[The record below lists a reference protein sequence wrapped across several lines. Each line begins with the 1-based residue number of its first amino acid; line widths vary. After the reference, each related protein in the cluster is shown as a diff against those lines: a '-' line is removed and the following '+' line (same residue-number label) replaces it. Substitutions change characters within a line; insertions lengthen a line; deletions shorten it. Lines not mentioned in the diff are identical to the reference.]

1 MSNNITPI
9 PPGERTMNGLD
20 FFLLWAG
27 AGISLAEIMAGGFLA
42 PLGLGM
48 GILAILVGHVIGNT
62 LFAAGGLIGSS
73 YGIPAMVSTRPA
85 FGVRGSY
92 LGALLNILQ
101 LIGWTAI
108 MLIVAARAADSLGQ
122 HYLGTSHLQ
131 LWTVIIGLA
140 TTAWAWAGRRSW
152 PRLQKLVTTLLILFS
167 LYMTYV
173 IFRGP
178 GWGHLWATRGD
189 SSLGFGL
196 ATDLVIAMPLSW
208 LPLAADY
215 SRFARD
221 NGSSFAGSW
230 LGYFLASSW
239 MYILGLGATLA
250 TGSADPIP
258 MMLGLGLGLP
268 ALYIIFFS
276 TVTTT
281 FMDVYSAA
289 ISSLDLFSGWD
300 ERHTTMAAGL
310 AGTLIALL
318 FPMEAYENFLL
329 LIGGAFCPLFGI
341 VLTDYFIYRRGR
353 LEVDNLFGRGAFWY
367 TGGVNLV
374 AVIIWL
380 LGFLFF
386 QWLTRTSFPLGASV
400 PSLVVTGGVYYVAMF
415 FYRQTAWR
423 PGITRQ
429 HEGK

>member
-1 MSNNITPI
+1 MNNITPI
-9 PPGERTMNGLD
+9 PPGERTMSGLD

-27 AGISLAEIMAGGFLA
+27 AGISLAEVMAGGFLA
-42 PLGLGM
+42 PLGFSL
-48 GILAILVGHVIGNT
+48 GILAILVGHLIGNS
-62 LFAAGGLIGSS
+62 LFAAGGFIGSTH
-73 YGIPAMVSTRPA
+73 GIPAMVSTRPA

-122 HYLGTSHLQ
+122 HYLGASHLQ
-131 LWTVIIGLA
+131 FWTVVIGLA

-152 PRLQKLVTTLLILFS
+152 PKLQKLVTSLLILLC

-173 IFRGP
+173 IFRGQ
-178 GWGHLWATRGD
+178 GLTHLWATASDG
-189 SSLGFGL
+189 SLGFGL

-215 SRFARD
+215 SRFGRD
-221 NGSSFAGSW
+221 NGGSFAGSW
-230 LGYFLASSW
+230 LGYFLASCW
-239 MYILGLGATLA
+239 MYILGLGATLL

-289 ISSLDLFSGWD
+289 ISSLDLFNGWN
-300 ERHTTMAAGL
+300 EKHTTLAAGL

-329 LIGGAFCPLFGI
+329 LIGGTFCPLFGI

-353 LEVDNLFGRGAFWY
+353 LNGSDLFDRSVFWY
-367 TGGVNLV
+367 TGGVNL
-374 AVIIWL
+374 AAIIIWL
-380 LGFLFF
+380 LGFVFF
-386 QWLTRTSFPLGASV
+386 QWLTRTGFPLGASV

-415 FYRQTAWR
+415 FYRQPAWR
-423 PGITRQ
+423 PGISR
-429 HEGK
+429 HNEGK

>member
-1 MSNNITPI
+1 MNNITPI

-27 AGISLAEIMAGGFLA
+27 AGISLAEVMAGGFLA
-42 PLGLGM
+42 PLGFGA
-48 GILAILVGHVIGNT
+48 GVLAVLVGHVIGNS

-73 YGIPAMVSTRPA
+73 YGIPAMVSTRPS
-85 FGVRGSY
+85 FGIRGSY

-122 HYLGTSHLQ
+122 HYLGSSHLQ
-131 LWTVIIGLA
+131 FWTVFIGLA
-140 TTAWAWAGRRSW
+140 TTAWAWAGRHSW
-152 PRLQKLVTTLLILFS
+152 PKLQKLVTSLLILLC

-173 IFRGP
+173 VFRGQ
-178 GWGHLWATRGD
+178 GLHRLLATTGD
-189 SSLGFGL
+189 GTLGFGL

-221 NGSSFAGSW
+221 NGGSFAGSW
-230 LGYFLASSW
+230 LGYFLASCW
-239 MYILGLGATLA
+239 MYTLGLGATLL

-300 ERHTTMAAGL
+300 ERHSTIAAGL
-310 AGTLIALL
+310 AGTLIALF
-318 FPMEAYENFLL
+318 FPIEAYENFLL

-341 VLTDYFIYRRGR
+341 VLTDYFICRRCR
-353 LEVDNLFGRGAFWY
+353 LETGELFGPGGYWY
-367 TGGVNLV
+367 TGGVNLA
-374 AVIIWL
+374 AVITWV
-380 LGFLFF
+380 LGFGFYL
-386 QWLTRTSFPLGASV
+386 WLTRTGFPLGASV
-400 PSLVVTGGVYYVAMF
+400 PSLLAAGGLYYIAML
-415 FYRQTAWR
+415 FYRQPAWQ
-423 PGITRQ
+423 PEITRQ
-429 HEGK
+429 REGD